1 MTEALTRA
9 DIRDLLR
16 GFGAAIELDQLRV
29 DAMPAAKFQPSYND
43 SMWRGWRGGHISYVN
58 KLLST
63 VDAIP
68 SPMLRELT
76 GIAITYEPEVIGHI
90 ALELFADVVSGS
102 WPQEELGTAE
112 RLFGWLIKQVGE
124 QSEGGPRHQS
134 ARISILQWL
143 PVTDPLRIA
152 RDPECGYGQPA
163 GFVS

>member
-1 MTEALTRA
+1 MTETLTHA

-29 DAMPAAKFQPSYND
+29 DAMPAAKFQPPYND
-43 SMWRGWRGGHISYVN
+43 SMWRGWRGGHISYTN

-68 SPMLRELT
+68 SAMLRELT
-76 GIAITYEPEVIGHI
+76 GIAVTYEPELIRHI
-90 ALELFADVVSGS
+90 ALELFAEVVTGS
-102 WPQEELGTAE
+102 CPQEELGTAE
-112 RLFGWLIKQVGE
+112 RFFGWLIKQVGA
-124 QSEGGPRHQS
+124 QSEGRPRHQG
-134 ARISILQWL
+134 ARTSILQWL

-152 RDPECGYGQPA
+152 QDPECGYGQPD